1 VPSSISSSDARL
13 PAERWGRVWGTALLI
28 VVGLL
33 GGWEGVL
40 REEGVVPAIASR
52 QSVWVTTRLRVRPTS
67 TVAAGTSRLLAGLD
81 PDVWAAATGE
91 APPIQLSVLGGSSIR
106 LLEHLAASPA
116 FHGLVIA
123 DIVPIYT
130 FDTDSLPT
138 ALVDRN
144 TEAYSRALKSPA
156 DLIEAYLRTHVP
168 GMLAFRRQEFS
179 PGEVAKGLLHGAMP
193 GVPALEVR
201 VDGYAPLHYRAVGA
215 VPNADRVMR
224 PETFSHLRASLPDSA
239 AFARQLDR
247 LARAA
252 AAITARG
259 GAVVLIYMPGCGG
272 RRVIEERLFPKSR
285 YWGPVLA
292 MPGIA
297 TLDLE
302 AYPGFGD
309 LACFDGSHLDSD
321 DAKKVTGWIAH
332 RVVPGPA
339 AGGPS

>member
-13 PAERWGRVWGTALLI
+13 PAERWGRVWGAALLL
-28 VVGLL
+28 VAVLL
-33 GGWEGVL
+33 GGWEGAL
-40 REEGVVPAIASR
+40 REEGVVPSVASR
-52 QSVWVTTRLRVRPTS
+52 QSVWIASRVRVRPAS

-106 LLEHLAASPA
+106 LLEHLAASPE
-116 FHGLVIA
+116 FHGLVVA

-130 FDTDSLPT
+130 FDTDSLP
-138 ALVDRN
+138 ALLVDRN
-144 TEAYSRALKSPA
+144 TDAYTRALKSPA
-156 DLIEAYLRTHVP
+156 DLIEAYLRTRVP

-179 PGEVAKGLLHGAMP
+179 PDEIAKGLLHGAMP

-201 VDGYAPLHYRAVGA
+201 ADGYAPLHYRAVGA
-215 VPNADRVMR
+215 VPNADRVMQ

-239 AFARQLDR
+239 AFARQLGR
-247 LARAA
+247 LAKAV
-252 AAITARG
+252 AAIKARG

-272 RRVIEERLFPKSR
+272 RGVIEERLFPKSR
-285 YWGPVLA
+285 YWDSVVV
-292 MPGIA
+292 MPGVV

-302 AYPGFGD
+302 EYPGFGE

-321 DAKKVTGWIAH
+321 DARKVTGWIAH
-332 RVVPGPA
+332 RVVPDH
-339 AGGPS
+339 GGQESS